1 MSGDRKRVILEML
14 RTRIGPERAITAA
27 QIAESV
33 YGSRE
38 HDRTVRQLIQELV
51 VQDGHGEILANTG
64 GDAFSGCPP
73 GYFWASNDQQA
84 DDYYQVLVSRREE
97 ITRRM
102 DAAWQARNRLRRQP
116 VGQMGLA
123 L

>member
-1 MSGDRKRVILEML
+1 MSGDRKRVILEIL
-14 RTRIGPERAITAA
+14 RSRLGPERAITAGD
-27 QIAESV
+27 IATMV

-64 GDAFSGCPP
+64 GQAFEGCPP
-73 GYFWASNDQQA
+73 GYFWAATDQQA
-84 DDYYQVLVSRREE
+84 EDYYWVLVSRKEE
-97 ITRRM
+97 IARRM

-123 L
+123 I